1 MYGSEISI
9 PTEYD
14 VNNLL
19 ANVVSPNTLHCRN
32 NMLFGYFRRYLLQE
46 VFSIYKWNLPET
58 WDQDYFLYTLFCRG
72 YVCIIDT
79 GAKEWGVIPQW
90 GGLGGYNVFYRP
102 AYAIIANPLFKRTIQ
117 AEIGKECAVI
127 KLMPDYRS
135 IMDLVDHYADRMAL
149 ASETIDINLANSM
162 VSTVF
167 GAESKTEAESLKK
180 MFDQIRSGN
189 PAVVI
194 GKKFFRDD
202 GSPNWQP
209 FQANVKNIY
218 IVSDLLSDIRKIKES
233 FLTDI
238 GTPNCN
244 TDKRERLTDDEV
256 NSNNV
261 ETRTKVELWMDS
273 IQRGI
278 RDAKKLFPGLEMSV
292 TYRYDPPAMNKE
304 PETERSEK

>member
-19 ANVVSPNTLHCRN
+19 ANIVFPNTLHCRN

-58 WDQDYFLYTLFCRG
+58 WDQDYFMYTLFCRG
-72 YVCIIDT
+72 YVCILDT
-79 GAKEWGVIPQW
+79 PEFGVIPQW

-117 AEIGKECAVI
+117 ADIGKDCSVI

-135 IMDLVDHYADRMAL
+135 IMDLVDHYADKLAL
-149 ASETIDINLANSM
+149 ASETIDINMANSM

-167 GAESKTEAESLKK
+167 GAESKAEAESLKK

-218 IVSDLLSDIRKIKES
+218 IVSDLLADLRKIKEA

-238 GTPNCN
+238 GTPNAN
-244 TDKRERLTDDEV
+244 TDKRERLITDEV

-278 RDAKKLFPGLEMSV
+278 RETKRLFPEVDISV
-292 TYRYDPPAMNKE
+292 EYRYDPPVMNKDPQE
-304 PETERSEK
+304 GREE

>member
-1 MYGSEISI
+1 MYASEISI

-19 ANVVSPNTLHCRN
+19 ANIMSPNTLHCRN

-46 VFSIYKWNLPET
+46 VFSIYKWNLPDN
-58 WDQDYFLYTLFCRG
+58 WDPDYFLYTLFCRG

-79 GAKEWGVIPQW
+79 PEFGVIPQW

-117 AEIGKECAVI
+117 ADIGKDCAVI

-135 IMDLVDHYADRMAL
+135 IMDLVDHYADKMAL
-149 ASETIDINLANSM
+149 ASETIEINLANSM

-167 GAESKTEAESLKK
+167 GAESKAEAQTLKK
-180 MFDQIRSGN
+180 MFDKIRSGD
-189 PAVVI
+189 PAVVV
-194 GKKFFRDD
+194 GKKFFKDD
-202 GSPNWQP
+202 GTPTWQP

-218 IVSDLLSDIRKIKES
+218 IVSDLLSDFRKIKEQ

-238 GTPNCN
+238 GTPNAN
-244 TDKRERLTDDEV
+244 TDKRERLITSEV
-256 NSNNV
+256 ESNTV
-261 ETRTKVELWMDS
+261 ETRTKVELWMES

-278 RDAKKLFPGLEMSV
+278 RETKKLFGDIDLSV

-304 PETERSEK
+304 PVEGSEE

>member
-1 MYGSEISI
+1 
-9 PTEYD
+9 
-14 VNNLL
+14 
-19 ANVVSPNTLHCRN
+19 
-32 NMLFGYFRRYLLQE
+32 
-46 VFSIYKWNLPET
+46 
-58 WDQDYFLYTLFCRG
+58 
-72 YVCIIDT
+72 
-79 GAKEWGVIPQW
+79 
-90 GGLGGYNVFYRP
+90 
-102 AYAIIANPLFKRTIQ
+102 
-117 AEIGKECAVI
+117 
-127 KLMPDYRS
+127 
-135 IMDLVDHYADRMAL
+135 
-149 ASETIDINLANSM
+149 M

-167 GAESKTEAESLKK
+167 AAESKQEAESLKK
-180 MFDQIRSGN
+180 MFDKIRSGD

-202 GSPNWQP
+202 GTPNWQP

-218 IVSDLLSDIRKIKES
+218 IVSDLISDIRKIKEA

-278 RDAKKLFPGLEMSV
+278 REAKKLFPALEMSV
-292 TYRYDPPAMNKE
+292 AYRYDPPAMNKDPQE
-304 PETERSEK
+304 GREE

>member
-1 MYGSEISI
+1 MYASEISI

-19 ANVVSPNTLHCRN
+19 ANIVSPNTVHCRN

-46 VFSIYKWNLPET
+46 VFSIYKWTLPEH
-58 WDQDYFLYTLFCRG
+58 WDPDYFMYTLFCRG
-72 YVCIIDT
+72 YVCVIDT
-79 GAKEWGVIPQW
+79 GESEFGVIPQW

-102 AYAIIANPLFKRTIQ
+102 AYAIIANPLFKRTIK
-117 AEIGKECAVI
+117 ADIGKDCSVI

-135 IMDLVDHYADRMAL
+135 IMDLVDHYADKLAL
-149 ASETIDINLANSM
+149 MSETIDIDLVNSM
-162 VSTVF
+162 VSTIF
-167 GAESKTEAESLKK
+167 AAESKQEAESLKK

-189 PAVVI
+189 PAVVM

-209 FQANVKNIY
+209 FQANVKNTY
-218 IVSDLLSDIRKIKES
+218 IVPDLLADFRKIRDQ
-233 FLTDI
+233 FLTDVGI
-238 GTPNCN
+238 PNAN
-244 TDKRERLTDDEV
+244 TDKRERLIQSEV
-256 NSNNV
+256 ESNSV

-278 RDAKKLFPGLEMSV
+278 RETKKIFGDMDLDVSF
-292 TYRYDPPAMNKE
+292 RYDAPVMNKE
-304 PETERSEK
+304 PNEGRDE

>member
-1 MYGSEISI
+1 
-9 PTEYD
+9 
-14 VNNLL
+14 
-19 ANVVSPNTLHCRN
+19 
-32 NMLFGYFRRYLLQE
+32 
-46 VFSIYKWNLPET
+46 
-58 WDQDYFLYTLFCRG
+58 
-72 YVCIIDT
+72 
-79 GAKEWGVIPQW
+79 
-90 GGLGGYNVFYRP
+90 
-102 AYAIIANPLFKRTIQ
+102 
-117 AEIGKECAVI
+117 
-127 KLMPDYRS
+127 
-135 IMDLVDHYADRMAL
+135 
-149 ASETIDINLANSM
+149 M

-218 IVSDLLSDIRKIKES
+218 IVSDLLSDIRKIKEA

-278 RDAKKLFPGLEMSV
+278 REAKKLFPGLEMSV
-292 TYRYDPPAMNKE
+292 SYRYDPPAMNKE
-304 PETERSEK
+304 PETEGSEE

>member
-1 MYGSEISI
+1 MSNESYSI

-19 ANVVSPNTLHCRN
+19 ANIVSPNTLHCRN

-46 VFSIYKWNLPET
+46 VFSIYKWSLPES
-58 WDQDYFLYTLFCRG
+58 WDKDYFLYTLFCRG
-72 YVCIIDT
+72 YVCIINT
-79 GAKEWGVIPQW
+79 GDEEWGVIPQW

-102 AYAIIANPLFKRTIQ
+102 AYAIIANPLFKKTIQ

-167 GAESKTEAESLKK
+167 AAESKQEAESLKK
-180 MFDQIRSGN
+180 MFDKIRSGD
-189 PAVVI
+189 PAVVL
-194 GKKFFRDD
+194 GKKFFRDN
-202 GSPNWQP
+202 GTPNWQP

-218 IVSDLLSDIRKIKES
+218 IVSDLISDIRKIKEA

-278 RDAKKLFPGLEMSV
+278 REAKKLFPALEMSV
-292 TYRYDPPAMNKE
+292 AYRYDPPAMNKE
-304 PETERSEK
+304 PQEGREE

>member
-1 MYGSEISI
+1 MLTESFSI

-19 ANVVSPNTLHCRN
+19 ANIVTPNTLHCRN

-102 AYAIIANPLFKRTIQ
+102 AYAIIANPLFKKTIQ

-135 IMDLVDHYADRMAL
+135 IMDLVDHYADKLAL
-149 ASETIDINLANSM
+149 TSETIDIDLCNSM

-167 GAESKTEAESLKK
+167 AADNKTDAEALKK
-180 MFDQIRSGN
+180 MFDRIRSGN
-189 PAVVI
+189 PAVVM

-202 GSPNWQP
+202 GSPAWQP
-209 FQANVKNIY
+209 FQANVKNSY
-218 IVSDLLSDIRKIKES
+218 IVSDLLADFRKIKEA

-238 GTPNCN
+238 GTPNAN
-244 TDKRERLTDDEV
+244 TDKRERLITDEV
-256 NSNNV
+256 NANNV

-278 RDAKKLFPGLEMSV
+278 REAKKLFPDLEMSV
-292 TYRYDPPAMNKE
+292 SYRYDPPAMNKNPQE
-304 PETERSEK
+304 GREE